1 MLRNLPPLIQLRDF
15 ETAARHFSFKLAA
28 HGIHVS
34 PSAISHQVKNA
45 RGNSNSQVDKKLDV
59 CINSEKIIKIK
70 KQGTRLAYFVKLH
83 SPSQVDVPHWLSNRF
98 DGQNFPI
105 PDMPVNL
112 PVPVSLTNSQVPS
125 VKPLCQFR
133 WKTSPSMS
141 V

>member
-1 MLRNLPPLIQLRDF
+1 MPFSGCQIMLRNLPRLIQLRVF

-28 HGIHVS
+28 HGVHVS
-34 PSAISHQVKNA
+34 PSAISHQAKM
-45 RGNSNSQVDKKLDV
+45 LDV
-59 CINSEKIIKIK
+59 CVNSEKIKKINL
-70 KQGTRLAYFVKLH
+70 QATQLAYFVKLH
-83 SPSQVDVPHWLSNRF
+83 SPSQVDGPHWLSNRF
-98 DGQNFPI
+98 DGQNFPL

-112 PVPVSLTNSQVPS
+112 PVPVSLTIFQVPS